1 MVRARWLAALVVSII
16 AASHAAPAS
25 AQDSTSK
32 RDSAVARLRT
42 GQQIRISAEGM
53 ARLTGRAGVAAN
65 DTLDFAQDDAVQR
78 IPIPAIDTLW
88 VRGGSAKQGALIGAG
103 AMVVLYFI
111 ALAESERYCETGDC
125 SPSAVEA
132 VGGIVI
138 SGAFGASLGAL
149 IGGAVQGWKR
159 KYP

>member
-1 MVRARWLAALVVSII
+1 MRARSLAALVVALI
-16 AASHAAPAS
+16 AVSYASPAS
-25 AQDSTSK
+25 AQDSTAK
-32 RDSAVARLRT
+32 LDSAVARLRT

-53 ARLTGRAGVAAN
+53 TRLTGRAGVASN
-65 DTLDFAQDDAVQR
+65 DTLDFAQGDAVRR

-88 VRGGSAKQGALIGAG
+88 VRGGSARNGALIGAG
-103 AMVVLYFI
+103 AMLVLYVI
-111 ALAESERYCETGDC
+111 ALAEFDKYCETGDC

-132 VGGIVI
+132 VGGVVI

>member
-1 MVRARWLAALVVSII
+1 MV
-16 AASHAAPAS
+16 
-25 AQDSTSK
+25 
-32 RDSAVARLRT
+32 
-42 GQQIRISAEGM
+42 
-53 ARLTGRAGVAAN
+53 RLTGRAGVAAN
-65 DTLDFAQDDAVQR
+65 DTLDVAQDDAVRR

-103 AMVVLYFI
+103 AMVVLYVI
-111 ALAESERYCETGDC
+111 ALAEFERYCETGDC
-125 SPSAVEA
+125 SPSTLEA

>member
-1 MVRARWLAALVVSII
+1 MAL
-16 AASHAAPAS
+16 
-25 AQDSTSK
+25 
-32 RDSAVARLRT
+32 
-42 GQQIRISAEGM
+42 
-53 ARLTGRAGVAAN
+53 LTGRAGVVSN
-65 DTLDFAQDDAVQR
+65 DTLDFAQDDAVRR

-88 VRGGSAKQGALIGAG
+88 VRGSSAKNGAFIGGG

-111 ALAESERYCETGDC
+111 ALAEFDRYCETGDC
-125 SPSAVEA
+125 SPSATEA

-149 IGGAVQGWKR
+149 IGGAVQSWKR